1 MERHAPVIVLVLS
14 SVLWGLD
21 WLPLKLLNEAGAGTL
36 MLALVAYAMATLV
49 VLPWAWRQREAW
61 RRRPRALLLILT
73 LGGYANL
80 AFVVA
85 LIHGE
90 VVRVMV
96 LFYLL
101 PVWAML
107 GARLFLGERLDGAR
121 LLAVSLALFG
131 AVLVLGGPAV
141 LEGQFSVYDL
151 IAVSCGIAFAGN
163 NLVYRAEQSVP
174 VASKL
179 GAELSGCV
187 FFAAIALWLLV
198 DEPGRDADA
207 TTWAWVAA
215 YGVGWLLLATAAT
228 QWAVTHMQAGRA
240 AVIIILELVVAVI
253 TAVWIG
259 GERLSSPEWAGALL
273 IAVAALIEARRPET
287 DPRTLPTL

>member
-1 MERHAPVIVLVLS
+1 
-14 SVLWGLD
+14 
-21 WLPLKLLNEAGAGTL
+21 
-36 MLALVAYAMATLV
+36 V

-174 VASKL
+174 VPSKL